1 MIIIDTS
8 FNEWWSENKRLFDAV
23 LFDIDGTLISGN
35 DYLPGAGELLA
46 EMRYNGHPFY
56 LLTNDGNHST
66 IEKSLILSNAGIN
79 VSQDEIISCGSALG
93 SYAKKNG
100 YIGKLFYVLG
110 ELGTP
115 DYAELAG
122 FNICRN
128 PEKIGMC
135 DGVIIGE
142 GNYDWESNINAAF
155 NYFIKNPDKPLIV
168 PNPDSYWPAGPHG
181 ELCIGAGGK
190 ARFICAVLADMGVI
204 LHPVYLGK
212 PSTAIFD
219 LALDTLCER
228 YSLSLDIDRKRILML
243 GDSMRSDMQ
252 GAMNSG
258 LSTCLL
264 LTGITKMWQVENIPA
279 VDLPD
284 YLCKGLS

>member
-1 MIIIDTS
+1 MINIDTT
-8 FNEWWSENKRLFDAV
+8 FNEWWSENKIFFDAV

-35 DYLPGAGELLA
+35 DYLPGAGDLLA
-46 EMRYNGHPFY
+46 QMRKDNFPFY

-66 IEKSLILSNAGIN
+66 IEKSVILSAAGID
-79 VSQDEIISCGSALG
+79 VSPDEIISCGSALG

-100 YIGKLFYVLG
+100 YTGKMFYVLG

-115 DYAELAG
+115 DYAELG
-122 FNICRN
+122 GLKVCRDPKEIAN
-128 PEKIGMC
+128 C

-155 NYFIKNPDKPLIV
+155 NYFILNPDKPLIV

-190 ARFICAVLADMGVI
+190 ARFLSAVLADMGI
-204 LHPVYLGK
+204 TMNPVYLGK
-212 PSTAIFD
+212 PSAAIFD
-219 LALDTLCER
+219 LALDTLCDR
-228 YSLSLDIDRKRILML
+228 YGLSADINRKKIIML
-243 GDSMRSDMQ
+243 GDSMRSDIK

-258 LSTCLL
+258 LSSCLL
-264 LTGITKMWQVENIPA
+264 LTGITKMWQVENIP
-279 VDLPD
+279 VDELPD
-284 YLCKGLS
+284 YLCGGLS